1 MQSKLALLNTL
12 NVGSSDAA
20 VELVKEAAA
29 VRGVPVRQFTLMDV
43 GESVFDVYY
52 DGSAL
57 LIEGNV
63 VDTLIDAA
71 ARAGKLF
78 TRTLN

>member
-20 VELVKEAAA
+20 VELVKEAATL
-29 VRGVPVRQFTLMDV
+29 RGVPVRQFTLMDV

-52 DGSAL
+52 DGTAL